1 MSSGDAMEDAMAQ
14 KLGEVQAIM
23 AQRMHA
29 VQQALAE
36 SNAKLKD
43 LSIQHETLKQDF
55 RFVRR
60 LS

>member
-1 MSSGDAMEDAMAQ
+1 MAQ

-43 LSIQHETLKQDF
+43 LSLQHETLKQDF
-55 RFVRR
+55 RFVPR
-60 LS
+60 LP